1 MALSRMPEWLRWLLV
16 VPSAVVAFALI
27 QLVIIL
33 AGLLSGRWIPD
44 WAYQLINSF
53 ASGWAFVAAAALMAP
68 QANVVVAIVHT
79 VIISVFTGALGG
91 FALFDPSLA
100 QRTSG
105 TSSGFFLLA
114 ATLTVLGGVY
124 ACVQTYNEHKEA
136 SLHR

>member
-1 MALSRMPEWLRWLLV
+1 MALSRLPEWLRWLLV

-27 QLVIIL
+27 QLVVIL

-53 ASGWAFVAAAALMAP
+53 ASGWAFVSAAAWMAP
-68 QANVVVAIVHT
+68 RANVVVAILHI

-91 FALFDPSLA
+91 IVLFDPSFV
-100 QRTSG
+100 RRSE

-114 ATLTVLGGVY
+114 VALTILGGVY
-124 ACVQTYNEHKEA
+124 ACVQTYNERKA
-136 SLHR
+136 PLHR